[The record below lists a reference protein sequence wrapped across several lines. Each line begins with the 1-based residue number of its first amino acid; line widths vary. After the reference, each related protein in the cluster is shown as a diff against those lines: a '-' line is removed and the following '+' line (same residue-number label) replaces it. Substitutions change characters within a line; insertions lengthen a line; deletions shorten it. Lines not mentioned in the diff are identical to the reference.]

1 VISDGAILI
10 DGTRIEAVGADLK
23 IPDDAEFIDATGKV
37 VMPGL
42 IDAHSHIGLLGE
54 PAVEGN
60 VNHNEISNPITPEA
74 RGIDSFNPFDGAF
87 RDALSGGVT
96 AAWTQPGSA
105 NIIGGTG
112 FVTKMWAARPEE
124 MPIPDTEQVAI
135 SLGEN
140 PIIFHGQ
147 RVGRAPMTRMGSVML
162 LRKALTAARSYA
174 ESNGTGDMGM
184 DTLAR
189 LVRRE
194 WVARIHALRADDI
207 LTAIRVAR
215 EFDLRFTI
223 ETAIDGYKVSEQIAE
238 AGAPCV
244 LGPFTAPR
252 SKLEYADSTPR
263 NAALLSAAGVKI
275 AFQCAGASETQWLS
289 IQAGIAVREGMPE
302 QTALR
307 SLTLSAAE
315 ILEVANRL
323 GSLESGKDADIA
335 IFSGN
340 PLSTLSRCEMVL
352 VNGQVVFR
360 REPNLSSGSTPE

>member
-1 VISDGAILI
+1 VIQKGVVLI
-10 DGTRIEAVGADLK
+10 EGTRIQAVGVNLA
-23 IPDDAEFIDATGKV
+23 IPDDAERIDATGKV
-37 VMPGL
+37 VTPGL

-54 PAVEGN
+54 PSVQGN
-60 VNHNEISNPITPEA
+60 VNHNEISDPITPEI
-74 RGIDSFNPFDGAF
+74 RGIDSFNPFDRAF
-87 RDALSGGVT
+87 QDALSGGVT

-162 LRKALTAARSYA
+162 LRKALAAARTYA
-174 ESNGTGDMGM
+174 ESSGTGDMGM
-184 DTLAR
+184 DVLAR
-189 LVRRE
+189 LIRRE

-207 LTAIRVAR
+207 LTAIRIAR
-215 EFDLRFTI
+215 EFDLKFSI
-223 ETAIDGYKVSEQIAE
+223 ETAVDGYKVAEQIAE
-238 AGAPCV
+238 AGASCV
-244 LGPFTAPR
+244 IGPFTAPR

-263 NAALLSAAGVKI
+263 NAALLFAAGVKI

-302 QTALR
+302 EAALR
-307 SLTLSAAE
+307 GLTLSAAE
-315 ILEVANRL
+315 ILGVADRL
-323 GSLESGKDADIA
+323 GSLEPGKDADIA

-340 PLSTLSRCEMVL
+340 PLSTLSRCEIVL
-352 VNGQVVFR
+352 VDGQVVFK
-360 REPNLSSGSTPE
+360 RELSSSYGSA